1 MEISMKHRISLFLAL
16 SILLGFATGCHE
28 PEYIAMTADRQG
40 LTSLTA
46 IFTTGAYVDQE
57 LASYKITDPD
67 ETDFI
72 IPIPWY
78 FPETSDD
85 PTLLYMTRLR
95 VKAELQPNYR
105 IDPPLGILDLTEVH
119 HFTLYDPDGNARD
132 ITITGERRKSSLCA
146 LVTFTIT
153 DLMVSGIINEDSKT
167 VLIPFKDDLSS
178 VKVSA
183 QVSPHAT
190 LSKIGARAWTENGR
204 YDLNT
209 GATVTVTADDGTEGV
224 YTVEQGDPELI
235 DYGFNT
241 SSVSSLFTIDPV
253 SMLGLPDYTTLAY
266 VSLAGNGNHM
276 IVSVGGG
283 TTPILVNKYTGARE
297 GEMALGSAIADAI
310 TNDDKGNVLVVSS
323 AEHEGTVNLYRTA
336 SASTAPELLY
346 SFVNEL
352 DVPVGHRIK
361 CLGDVYGDAVIVLTT
376 EGITGVTT
384 SSRAI
389 VLKVEAGAVTSQEV
403 VDFTGYGLAWG
414 AAPVSIATVVPAS
427 LTPDKDGYFL
437 DYYDGN
443 ANDELAADSN
453 ADSYILHHITGG
465 GQNIE
470 VDYIGNWGVNPNCL
484 DIRTFNHSRYL
495 ALFAVSHFPQWGCG
509 PRLAMYDVS
518 DPSSPTRLFYNDNKS
533 ISWTQQGSNDGDVG
547 AAGDVTICPSA
558 DGFYLFVFFYDHHAQ
573 SIGAY
578 MADCIKH

>member
-1 MEISMKHRISLFLAL
+1 MNIKTISSFALLAL
-16 SILLGFATGCHE
+16 LFAATACHE
-28 PEYIAMTADRQG
+28 PEYIAPTADRQG

-46 IFTTGAYVDQE
+46 IFTTGPYVDQE
-57 LASYKITDPD
+57 LASYKIDNPD
-67 ETDFI
+67 ETDYV

-95 VKAELQPNYR
+95 VRAELQPNYR
-105 IDPPLGILDLTEVH
+105 IEPGLGILDLTEINR
-119 HFTLYDPDGNARD
+119 FTLYDPDGNSRE
-132 ITITGERRKSSLCA
+132 ITITGARRKSSLCS

-153 DLMVSGIINEDSKT
+153 DLMVNGIINEDT
-167 VLIPFKDDLSS
+167 HTLLIPYKEDLSS

-190 LSKIGARAWTENGR
+190 LSKIGSRTWTENGR
-204 YDLNT
+204 YNLNS

-241 SSVSSLFTIDPV
+241 TSISQLFTIDPV
-253 SMLGLPDYTTLAY
+253 SMLGLPAYTTLSY

-276 IVSVGGG
+276 VVSVGDG
-283 TTPILVNKYTGARE
+283 TAPILVNKYTGAKE
-297 GEMALGSAIADAI
+297 GTMTLGSATCDAL
-310 TNDDKGNVLVVSS
+310 TNDDKGNLLLCSY

-336 SASTAPELLY
+336 SAATAPELLQ

-361 CLGDVYGDAVIVLTT
+361 CLGDVYGDAAIVLTT

-389 VLKVEAGAVTSQEV
+389 VLKIEGGTVSSQEV
-403 VDFTGYGLAWG
+403 VDFSSLGLSWG

-427 LTPDKDGYFL
+427 PDPASDGYYL

-443 ANDELAADSN
+443 ANAELATDDKAD
-453 ADSYILHHITGG
+453 AYILHYISGK
-465 GQNIE
+465 GQNTE
-470 VDYIGNWGVNPNCL
+470 VDYIGNWGMNPNCL
-484 DIRTFNHSRYL
+484 DVRTFNNARYMTL
-495 ALFAVSHFPQWGCG
+495 LAVSHFPNWGFG
-509 PRLAMYDVS
+509 PRLAMWDITS
-518 DPSSPTRLFYNDNKS
+518 PGSPTRLFYNSS
-533 ISWTQQGSNDGDVG
+533 ISWTQQGAYDGTVG
-547 AAGDVTICPSA
+547 AAGDVAICPSP
-558 DGFYLFVFFYDHHAQ
+558 DGFYLFVYFYDHHAQ
-573 SIGAY
+573 SIGAF
-578 MADCIKH
+578 MSDCIKH